1 MQDTGVPDAHS
12 SMFGA
17 ERPEWEVGRGLGLRS
32 SSWRGRCAG
41 CCSKLVVGASDLWGD
56 PVERAAAETRTGGSS
71 ISCSGSQRRESVTWD
86 GAIRGYQHCA
96 LRNGNELSDV
106 AKRVDK
112 QDHLH
117 YFRQPQAD
125 ASL

>member
-1 MQDTGVPDAHS
+1 MVSVAVTLVDGREFCRAEVRSKVRRTGSVVAIGAYVCVPES
-12 SMFGA
+12 
-17 ERPEWEVGRGLGLRS
+17 RS
-32 SSWRGRCAG
+32 S
-41 CCSKLVVGASDLWGD
+41 GAIRSEG
-56 PVERAAAETRTGGSS
+56 AAAETRTGGSS

-96 LRNGNELSDV
+96 LRDGNELADV

-112 QDHLH
+112 HDHPH

>member
-1 MQDTGVPDAHS
+1 LNPREEVVEFASTRRAQLSQSQSLPARCCPHLQVPES
-12 SMFGA
+12 
-17 ERPEWEVGRGLGLRS
+17 RS
-32 SSWRGRCAG
+32 S
-41 CCSKLVVGASDLWGD
+41 GAIRSEG
-56 PVERAAAETRTGGSS
+56 AAAETRTGGRS
-71 ISCSGSQRRESVTWD
+71 ITCSGSQRRDSVMWD

-96 LRNGNELSDV
+96 LRDGNELADV

-112 QDHLH
+112 QDHPH